1 MGSWPSLGIDRPAG
15 PQLVGPMSINGGAL
29 EASSLGGQTWT
40 TDGPSSQA
48 VSCTAGI
55 AVFRQFTVDAPTYI
69 SGTYSQGGSS
79 NTNNA
84 QVEIAIYNEQRQRLA
99 TTGTI
104 SVAGLTYVQGT
115 LSVTL
120 QPGCYY
126 LCYHNKNFNG
136 NGGAN
141 VTVPFR
147 GTPAMDARRHRAMGT
162 FEQNVGSGA
171 LPATATFATFATNP
185 TQGAPYISLFG
196 K

>member
-1 MGSWPSLGIDRPAG
+1 MGSFPSLGIDRPAG
-15 PQLVGPMSINGGAL
+15 VQLVGPMTLNGGAL
-29 EASSLGGQTWT
+29 EVSSLGGATWT
-40 TDGPSSQA
+40 TDGPTSLA
-48 VSCTAGI
+48 VACTAGI

-69 SGTYSQGGSS
+69 SGTYHQSGSGS
-79 NTNNA
+79 TNA
-84 QVEIAIYNEQRQRLA
+84 SQVEIAIYNEQRQRLA

-104 SVAGLTYVQGT
+104 GALGLTYVQGT
-115 LSVTL
+115 LSIVL

-126 LCYHNKNFNG
+126 LCYHNKTFNG
-136 NGGAN
+136 SSGAL

-147 GTPAMDARRHRAMGT
+147 GTAAMDVRRHRAMGT

-196 K
+196 V

>member
-29 EASSLGGQTWT
+29 EASSLGGQSWT
-40 TDGPSSQA
+40 TDLPNGTG
-48 VSCTAGI
+48 VSGTAGI

-69 SGTYSQGGSS
+69 SGTYHQSGSGGTAAS
-79 NTNNA
+79 
-84 QVEIAIYNEQRQRLA
+84 QVEIAIYDEQRQRLA

-104 SVAGLTYVQGT
+104 GSLGLAYVQGT

-126 LCYHNKNFNG
+126 LCYHNKTFV
-136 NGGAN
+136 GGGTA

-147 GTPAMDARRHRAMGT
+147 GTAAMDVRKHRAMGT

>member
-1 MGSWPSLGIDRPAG
+1 MGSFPSLGIDRPAG
-15 PQLVGPMSINGGAL
+15 PQLVGPMTLNGGSL
-29 EASSLGGQTWT
+29 EVSSLGGSAWT
-40 TDGPSSQA
+40 TDNPTSLAASA
-48 VSCTAGI
+48 TAGI

-69 SGTYSQGGSS
+69 SGTYSQGGSGS
-79 NTNNA
+79 TNNA
-84 QVEIAIYNEQRQRLA
+84 QIEIAIYNEQRQQLA

-147 GTPAMDARRHRAMGT
+147 GCPAMDVRRHRAMGT

-171 LPATATFATFATNP
+171 LPATATFATFATNS

-196 K
+196 L